1 MNNLAQRIRKYLPLT
16 SMEQAFL
23 RLSQQGTALRDVN
36 LNDPALRTLFS
47 FEETPTASSGW
58 DGFQGIVYS
67 MREDEP
73 LPSHRFFL
81 DHQNITANLHPRY
94 MPPILHNHDFFEL
107 QYVLRGQITQVVD
120 EIRVTLDA
128 GDLCFIA
135 PFAKHSPSTQNSD
148 TLLVNLLVR
157 TDALRTTFSNSL
169 SEKDCI
175 SEFFLRILSGQ
186 TYQPILLFRTQ
197 RDPKVAHLILD
208 MLDERDD
215 IRPYTDKL
223 LRSMMEQL
231 FLFLLRDHM
240 DQLDIGKSL
249 RKHDDTILTILRY
262 IQKHFTG
269 ITLAALAH
277 HFNYSEAY
285 LSYLIKAYTGSTFS
299 QTVTELRLQQVAH
312 RLETEDSPISEIMQ
326 DAGYSDKTHFYRTF
340 RRRFLVTPAQYRQH
354 ARGTSSD
361 TAG

>member
-1 MNNLAQRIRKYLPLT
+1 MTEEEKIFAGHMFDPRSP
-16 SMEQAFL
+16 EL
-23 RLSQQGTALRDVN
+23 REIKHKAHEICRRYNQLDEF
-36 LNDPALRTLFS
+36 DPAR
-47 FEETPTASSGW
+47 
-58 DGFQGIVYS
+58 
-67 MREDEP
+67 
-73 LPSHRFFL
+73 
-81 DHQNITANLHPRY
+81 
-94 MPPILHNHDFFEL
+94 
-107 QYVLRGQITQVVD
+107 
-120 EIRVTLDA
+120 
-128 GDLCFIA
+128 
-135 PFAKHSPSTQNSD
+135 
-148 TLLVNLLVR
+148 
-157 TDALRTTFSNSL
+157 
-169 SEKDCI
+169 
-175 SEFFLRILSGQ
+175 
-186 TYQPILLFRTQ
+186 
-197 RDPKVAHLILD
+197 RDLILD

-312 RLETEDSPISEIMQ
+312 GLKVEKP
-326 DAGYSDKTHFYRTF
+326 
-340 RRRFLVTPAQYRQH
+340 L
-354 ARGTSSD
+354 
-361 TAG
+361 